1 MSDTTPDIT
10 PSPLIHGYHSR
21 GYLPHKKVSGKNYF
35 VTYRLADS
43 LPREVLL
50 RLEEEIEQLI
60 ATLPANT
67 PASYKEEQAQLKRH
81 REIEK
86 LLDRGSGKCWLKHPA
101 IAGLVAGNLVHFHGQ
116 RYRLKAW
123 VVMPNHVHA
132 LVQPISGFTLGEI
145 VKTWKQYT
153 AMRARRMLDVDL
165 NNTGNASASESDNAS
180 ESESDNAGEST
191 RFWQPESYDHYVRD
205 ADDYDRIVHYIHWN
219 PVKARLCAK
228 PEDWPWSS
236 ASSALSSE

>member
-1 MSDTTPDIT
+1 MSDINPNTP
-10 PSPLIHGYHSR
+10 PSPRIHGYHSR
-21 GYLPHKKVSGKNYF
+21 GYLPHKKVSGATYF

-50 RLEEEIEQLI
+50 RLESEIEQLI

-67 PASYKEEQAQLKRH
+67 PVSSKEEQARLQRH

-86 LLDRGSGKCWLKHPA
+86 LLDSGSGKCWLKHPA
-101 IAGLVAGNLVHFHGQ
+101 IASLVASNLAHFHGQ
-116 RYRLKAW
+116 RYQLKAW

-132 LVQPISGFTLGEI
+132 LVQPVSGFALGEI

-153 AMRARRMLDVDL
+153 AMRARRMLDLD
-165 NNTGNASASESDNAS
+165 NTDNENA
-180 ESESDNAGEST
+180 

-228 PEDWPWSS
+228 PEDWRWSS
-236 ASSALSSE
+236 ANATLSPEREAS